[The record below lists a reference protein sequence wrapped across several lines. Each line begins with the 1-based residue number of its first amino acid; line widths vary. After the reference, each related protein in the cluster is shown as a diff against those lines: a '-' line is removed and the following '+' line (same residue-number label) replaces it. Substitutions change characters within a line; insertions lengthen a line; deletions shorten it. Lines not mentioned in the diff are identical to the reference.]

1 MKFSNPNKLD
11 IGSALADVGSVQ
23 ADVGSVPDFWVGILG
38 LSSTRIIF
46 GLSLP
51 KNKMCDYIREI

>member
-23 ADVGSVPDFWVGILG
+23 ADVGSVPDIWVGILG

-51 KNKMCDYIREI
+51 KNKMCD